1 MMQLVELF
9 TGAEQFSQELRI
21 GEIFFPDYPTCLCT
35 FPTVTGFLRIE
46 KQLFLGGGAGLF
58 VHSHA
63 HCSSHTQRSDNKN
76 YGMAEVECA
85 C

>member
-21 GEIFFPDYPTCLCT
+21 GQIFFPDYLTCLCT

-46 KQLFLGGGAGLF
+46 KQLLGGGGGWLIGTQ
-58 VHSHA
+58 S
-63 HCSSHTQRSDNKN
+63 CSSHTQKSDNKN

>member
-1 MMQLVELF
+1 MQLVELF

-21 GEIFFPDYPTCLCT
+21 GQIFFPDYPTCLCT

-46 KQLFLGGGAGLF
+46 KQLLGTQ
-58 VHSHA
+58 S
-63 HCSSHTQRSDNKN
+63 CSSHTQRSDNKN